1 MDEKL
6 RLGKMLVES
15 NLLTEEQ
22 LKMAMDFQKS
32 VGGKLGAI
40 IVKLG
45 FIEDQTLTNFVA
57 RQQGIPVV
65 NLDELVI
72 PENLVKRVPRKMIE
86 KHHVVPIRF
95 HDGVLTIAMSDP
107 FDYEAIEELQ
117 LAVDYRIEMQLA
129 GRSQILK
136 AIHEIFNREEAV
148 PSVKEKS
155 KDQLL
160 KDLEGGRAGVGE
172 SRFTP
177 AQLLEALVPLLMQ
190 KGIITE
196 EELLRKAREL
206 EAVRER

>member
-1 MDEKL
+1 
-6 RLGKMLVES
+6 MLVES
-15 NLLTEEQ
+15 NLLTQEQ

-129 GRSQILK
+129 PRSQILK
-136 AIHEIFNREEAV
+136 AIHEIFNREELPPA
-148 PSVKEKS
+148 VKEKS

-160 KDLEGGRAGVGE
+160 KDLEGGRAGVAEG
-172 SRFTP
+172 RFTH
-177 AQLLEALVPLLMQ
+177 AQLLEALVPLLLQ

-206 EAVRER
+206 ESVRER